1 MALTYR
7 RKRDEEKP
15 QDTADP
21 WQVFGMG
28 FDHESTS
35 LTTPTTLLTD
45 ETVTSADEVFMRR
58 CLQLARNGRQN
69 AQPNPMVGAVI
80 AAPDGRIIGEGYHV
94 RCGEGHAEVN
104 AFASVKATDEPLLSQ
119 STLYVSLEPCSHYG
133 KTPPCADLIIS
144 KHVRRCVV
152 GCIDPFDLVQGRG
165 IRKLREA
172 GIHVAVG
179 AMENECRELNRR
191 FIKFHSL
198 HRPYITLKWAK
209 TSDGFVNAHISNRYT
224 QMLCHRLRAE
234 HQAILVGRHTW
245 ETDQPQLNVRAWYGA
260 DPRILVLSHQHGELE
275 EQVKQWAKEGV
286 QSLLVEGG
294 PQTHQGFIDAGL
306 WDEAFVETSPMTLGA
321 GVAEAR
327 LQDARLL
334 SSQHYFGHLL
344 CHYLHETQANFS
356 PTKAD
361 GNVKK

>member
-1 MALTYR
+1 MALTYH

-28 FDHESTS
+28 FDHEAESCMATTTTM
-35 LTTPTTLLTD
+35 LTE
-45 ETVTSADEVFMRR
+45 ETVTATDEAYMRR

-94 RCGEGHAEVN
+94 RCGKGHAEVH
-104 AFASVKATDEPLLSQ
+104 AFASVRPSDESLLPQ

-133 KTPPCADLIIS
+133 KTPPCADLIIN
-144 KHVRRCVV
+144 KRVRRCVV
-152 GCIDPFDLVQGRG
+152 GCVDPFDLVQGRG
-165 IRKLREA
+165 IRKIREA
-172 GIHVAVG
+172 GIPVAVG
-179 AMENECRELNRR
+179 ALEKECRELNRR
-191 FIKFHSL
+191 FITYHSL

-209 TSDGFVNAHISNRYT
+209 TSDGFVNAYISNRYT

-245 ETDQPQLNVRAWYGA
+245 ETDQPQLNVRTWYGP
-260 DPRILVLSHQHGELE
+260 DPRILVLSHQHGDLE
-275 EQVKQWAKEGV
+275 TQLRQWAEEGV

-306 WDEAFVETSPMTLGA
+306 WDEAFVEASPMTLGK

-327 LQDARLL
+327 LRDAVLR
-334 SSQHYFGHLL
+334 SSRSYFGHFLF
-344 CHYLHETQANFS
+344 HYQHETQ
-356 PTKAD
+356 TD
-361 GNVKK
+361 GNALGGRNQR

>member
-1 MALTYR
+1 MALTYH
-7 RKRDEEKP
+7 RKKDEEKP

-28 FDHESTS
+28 FSHNTDPPATV
-35 LTTPTTLLTD
+35 PTLLTD
-45 ETVTSADEVFMRR
+45 EIVTATDETYMRR
-58 CLQLARNGRQN
+58 CLQLANNGRQN

-80 AAPDGRIIGEGYHV
+80 VAPDGRIIGEGYHV

-104 AFASVKATDEPLLSQ
+104 AFASVKSNDEYLLPQ

-133 KTPPCADLIIS
+133 KTPPCADLVIR

-152 GCIDPFDLVQGRG
+152 GCIDPFALVQGRG

-179 AMENECRELNRR
+179 AMEKECRELNRR
-191 FIKFHSL
+191 FITFHSL

-209 TSDGFVNAHISNRYT
+209 TSDGFVNGRISNRYT

-234 HQAILVGRHTW
+234 HQAILVGRNTW
-245 ETDQPQLNVRAWYGA
+245 ETDQPQLNVRAWYGKN
-260 DPRILVLSHQHGELE
+260 PRILVLSHKQGDLAA
-275 EQVKQWAKEGV
+275 QISQWAEEGV

-294 PQTHQGFIDAGL
+294 PMTHQSFIDAGL

-321 GVAEAR
+321 GVAEAQLR
-327 LQDARLL
+327 NARLL
-334 SSQHYFGHLL
+334 SSRHYFGHNL
-344 CHYLHETQANFS
+344 CHYQHGAQPEATPL
-356 PTKAD
+356 
-361 GNVKK
+361 